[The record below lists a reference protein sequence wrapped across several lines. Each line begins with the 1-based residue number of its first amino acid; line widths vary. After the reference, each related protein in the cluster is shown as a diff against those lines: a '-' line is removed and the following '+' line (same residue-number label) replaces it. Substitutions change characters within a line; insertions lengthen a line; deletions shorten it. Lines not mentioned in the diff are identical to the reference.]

1 MNMTYIDAILTTVVY
16 LGSSFALFFIGKYL
30 YQLFHRGYNVKD
42 ELVEKDNLAFALA
55 HTGYFIGLILS
66 IGGVMMGETAGLL
79 MDLLYIAVYGIISL
93 ILLNLSIII
102 NDKIIL
108 RKFSVKKEICEDQ
121 NEGTG
126 LLEGASSIATGL
138 IIMGSVYGEG
148 GWIDTVLIYW
158 VIGQLL
164 LIATAFVYNWI
175 TPFDVHEHIEKDNV
189 AVGVAMAGAIIAI
202 GNLVRH
208 GLMHDFE
215 SWWLTA
221 EYIAIDAGIGLI
233 FLPIARFI
241 ADKILLPGRNLT
253 DELINQ
259 DKPNIGAGIIEAFA
273 YVGGSVLICWS
284 L

>member
-1 MNMTYIDAILTTVVY
+1 MNMTYIDAILTTLVY
-16 LGSSFALFFIGKYL
+16 LTSSFVLFFIGKYL

-55 HTGYFIGLILS
+55 HTGYLIGLILA
-66 IGGVMMGETAGLL
+66 IGGVMMGESEGLL
-79 MDLLYIAVYGIISL
+79 IDLLYIGVYGIISL

-108 RKFSVKKEICEDQ
+108 RRFSVQKEIIEDR

-126 LLEGASSIATGL
+126 LLEGASSVATGL

-148 GWIDTVLIYW
+148 GGIDTILIYW
-158 VIGQLL
+158 VVGQVL
-164 LIATAFVYNWI
+164 LILTAYVYNWI

-202 GNLVRH
+202 GNMIRH

-215 SWWLTA
+215 SWYITA
-221 EYIAIDAGIGLI
+221 EYLAIDTGIGLA
-233 FLPIARFI
+233 FLPIARLA

-259 DKPNIGAGIIEAFA
+259 EKPNVGAGIIEAFA
-273 YVGGSVLICWS
+273 YIGGSVLICWS

>member
-1 MNMTYIDAILTTVVY
+1 MNMTYVDAILTTVVY
-16 LGSSFALFFIGKYL
+16 LSSSFALFFIGKYL
-30 YQLFHRGYNVKD
+30 YQLFHRGYNVKE

-55 HTGYFIGLILS
+55 HTGYFIGLILA

-79 MDLLYIAVYGIISL
+79 MDLLFIGVYGIISL
-93 ILLNLSIII
+93 ILLNLSMII

-158 VIGQLL
+158 VIGQAL
-164 LIATAFVYNWI
+164 LILTAFVYNWI

-189 AVGVAMAGAIIAI
+189 AVGIAMAGAIIAI

-215 SWWLTA
+215 TWWITA
-221 EYIAIDAGIGLI
+221 ENIAIDAGIGLI

-259 DKPNIGAGIIEAFA
+259 EKPNIGAGVIEAFA

>member
-1 MNMTYIDAILTTVVY
+1 MNLTYIDAIVTTMVY
-16 LGSSFALFFIGKYL
+16 LGSSFLLFFSGKYL
-30 YQLFHRGYNVKD
+30 YQFIHRGYNVQD

-55 HTGYFIGLILS
+55 HTGYFIGLVLS
-66 IGGVMMGETAGLL
+66 IGGIMMGETAGIWL
-79 MDLLYIAVYGIISL
+79 DLAFIGIYGVLAL

-108 RKFSVKKEICEDQ
+108 RRFSVHKEITVDQ
-121 NEGTG
+121 NAGTG
-126 LLEGASSIATGL
+126 IMEAASSIATGL

-148 GWIDTVLIYW
+148 GGIVTALVYW
-158 VIGQLL
+158 VVGQGL
-164 LIATAFVYNWI
+164 LILTSFVYSWI
-175 TPFDVHEHIEKDNV
+175 TPFDIHEQIEKDNV
-189 AVGVAMAGAIIAI
+189 AVGVAMAGAMVSI
-202 GNLVRH
+202 GNLIRH

-215 SWWLTA
+215 SWYVTA
-221 EYIAIDAGIGLI
+221 EYIAIDAGIGLA
-233 FLPIARFI
+233 FMPVARLI

-259 DKPNIGAGIIEAFA
+259 EKPNIGAGVIEAFA

>member
-1 MNMTYIDAILTTVVY
+1 
-16 LGSSFALFFIGKYL
+16 
-30 YQLFHRGYNVKD
+30 
-42 ELVEKDNLAFALA
+42 
-55 HTGYFIGLILS
+55 
-66 IGGVMMGETAGLL
+66 MMGETAGLL
-79 MDLLYIAVYGIISL
+79 MDLLYIGIYGAIAL

-108 RKFSVKKEICEDQ
+108 RKFSVKKEITEDQ

-138 IIMGSVYGEG
+138 IIMGSIYGEG
-148 GWIDTVLIYW
+148 GGIYTVLIYW
-158 VIGQLL
+158 VVGQVL
-164 LIATAFVYNWI
+164 LIVTAYVYNWI

-202 GNLVRH
+202 GNLIRH

-215 SWWLTA
+215 SWYATA
-221 EYIAIDAGIGLI
+221 EYIAIDFGIGMAFI
-233 FLPIARFI
+233 PIARLI

-253 DELINQ
+253 DELVNQ
-259 DKPNIGAGIIEAFA
+259 EKPNIGAGVIEAFA
-273 YVGGSVLICWS
+273 YIGGSVLICWS

>member
-1 MNMTYIDAILTTVVY
+1 MNMTYFDAILTTVVY
-16 LGSSFALFFIGKYL
+16 LSSSFALFFIGKYL
-30 YQLFHRGYNVKD
+30 YQFIHRGYNVRD

-55 HTGYFIGLILS
+55 HTGYFIGLVLA
-66 IGGVMMGETAGLL
+66 IGGVMMGETAGLML
-79 MDLLYIAVYGIISL
+79 DLLFIGIYGVLAL

-108 RKFSVKKEICEDQ
+108 RKFSVKKEITVDQ
-121 NEGTG
+121 NAGTG
-126 LLEGASSIATGL
+126 VLEGASAIATGL

-148 GWIDTVLIYW
+148 GGIVTTLVYW
-158 VIGQLL
+158 VVGQAL
-164 LIATAFVYNWI
+164 LIATAIVYNWI

-189 AVGVAMAGAIIAI
+189 AVGIAMAGAMIAI
-202 GNLVRH
+202 GNLIRH

-215 SWWLTA
+215 SWYVTA
-221 EYIAIDAGIGLI
+221 EYIAIDAGIGLA
-233 FLPIARFI
+233 FLPVARVV
-241 ADKILLPGRNLT
+241 ADKVLLPGRNLT

-259 DKPNIGAGIIEAFA
+259 EKPNVGAGIIEAFA

>member
-1 MNMTYIDAILTTVVY
+1 MNTTYIDAIFTTLVY

-30 YQLFHRGYNVKD
+30 YQLFHRGYNVRE

-55 HTGYFIGLILS
+55 HTGYFIGIILA
-66 IGGVMMGETAGLL
+66 IGGVMMGETAGIWW
-79 MDLLYIAVYGIISL
+79 DLAFIGVYGIISL

-108 RKFSVKKEICEDQ
+108 RRFSVKKEITEDR
-121 NEGTG
+121 NSGTG
-126 LLEGASSIATGL
+126 MLEGASSVATGL

-148 GWIDTVLIYW
+148 GGIDTVLIYW
-158 VIGQLL
+158 VVGQAL
-164 LIATAFVYNWI
+164 LILTAYVYNWI
-175 TPFDVHEHIEKDNV
+175 TPFDVHEQIEKDNV

-202 GNLVRH
+202 GNLIRH

-215 SWWLTA
+215 DWWITA
-221 EYIAIDAGIGLI
+221 EYIGIDFGIGLA
-233 FLPIARFI
+233 FLPVARVI
-241 ADKILLPGRNLT
+241 ADRILLPGRKLT

-259 DKPNIGAGIIEAFA
+259 EKPNIGAGVIEAFA
-273 YVGGSVLICWS
+273 YIGGSVLICWS

>member
-1 MNMTYIDAILTTVVY
+1 MNLTYIDAILTTLVY
-16 LGSSFALFFIGKYL
+16 LSSSFILFFIGKFL
-30 YQLFHRGYNVKD
+30 YQIFHRGYNVKD

-66 IGGVMMGETAGLL
+66 IGGIMMGETAGIL
-79 MDLLYIAVYGIISL
+79 MDLFYIGIYGIVGL
-93 ILLNLSIII
+93 ILLNLSIIV

-108 RKFSVKKEICEDQ
+108 RKFSVRKEITEDQ
-121 NEGTG
+121 NAGTG
-126 LLEGASSIATGL
+126 VMEGASSIATGL
-138 IIMGSVYGEG
+138 IIMGSLWGEG
-148 GWIDTVLIYW
+148 GGIDTVLIYW
-158 VIGQLL
+158 VVGQLL
-164 LIATAFVYNWI
+164 LILTAYVYNWI
-175 TPFDVHEHIEKDNV
+175 TPFDIHEHIERDNV
-189 AVGVAMAGAIIAI
+189 AVGIGMAGAMIAI
-202 GNLVRH
+202 GNLIRN

-215 SWWLTA
+215 SWYITA

-233 FLPIARFI
+233 FLPVARFI

>member
-1 MNMTYIDAILTTVVY
+1 MTYIDAILTTVVY
-16 LGSSFALFFIGKYL
+16 LGSSFVLFFIGKYL
-30 YQLFHRGYNVKD
+30 YQLFHRGYNVRE

-55 HTGYFIGLILS
+55 HTGYFIGIILA

-79 MDLLYIAVYGIISL
+79 MDLLFIGVYGIISL

-108 RKFSVKKEICEDQ
+108 RKFSVRKEICEDQ
-121 NEGTG
+121 NAGTG
-126 LLEGASSIATGL
+126 VLEGASSIATGL

-158 VIGQLL
+158 VIGQVL
-164 LIATAFVYNWI
+164 LILTAYVYNWI
-175 TPFDVHEHIEKDNV
+175 TPFNVHEHIEKDNV

-215 SWWLTA
+215 SWYATA

-233 FLPIARFI
+233 FLPIARFV

-259 DKPNIGAGIIEAFA
+259 EKPNIGAGIIEAFA
-273 YVGGSVLICWS
+273 YIGGSVLICWS

>member
-16 LGSSFALFFIGKYL
+16 LGSSFVLFFIGKYL
-30 YQLFHRGYNVKD
+30 YQLFHRGYHVKE

-55 HTGYFIGLILS
+55 HTGYFIGLIAA
-66 IGGVMMGETAGLL
+66 IGGVMIGETAGLL
-79 MDLLYIAVYGIISL
+79 TDLLYIFGYGIISL
-93 ILLNLSIII
+93 VLLNLSIII

-108 RKFSVKKEICEDQ
+108 RKFSVRKEICEDQ

-148 GWIDTVLIYW
+148 GGIDTLLIYW
-158 VIGQLL
+158 LVGQILL
-164 LIATAFVYNWI
+164 VATSFVYNWI

-189 AVGVAMAGAIIAI
+189 AVGAAMAGVLIAI
-202 GNLVRH
+202 GNMIRH

-215 SWWLTA
+215 SWYDTA
-221 EYIAIDAGIGLI
+221 QYIGVDFGIGI
-233 FLPIARFI
+233 VFIPIARLI

-273 YVGGSVLICWS
+273 YIGGSVLICWS

>member
-1 MNMTYIDAILTTVVY
+1 MIYFDAIITTLVY
-16 LGSSFALFFIGKYL
+16 LASSFILFFIGKYL
-30 YQLFHRGYNVKD
+30 YQFIHKGYNVKD

-66 IGGVMMGETAGLL
+66 IGGIMMGETAGILT
-79 MDLLYIAVYGIISL
+79 DLLFIGIYGIIGL

-108 RKFSVKKEICEDQ
+108 RKFSVKKEITIDQ
-121 NEGTG
+121 NSGTG
-126 LLEGASSIATGL
+126 VLEGASSIATGL
-138 IIMGSVYGEG
+138 IIMGSIYGEG
-148 GWIDTVLIYW
+148 GGIDTALIYW
-158 VIGQLL
+158 VVGQVL
-164 LIATAFVYNWI
+164 LIFTAYVYNWI
-175 TPFDVHEHIEKDNV
+175 TPFDIYEHIEKDNV
-189 AVGVAMAGAIIAI
+189 AVGIGMAGALIAI
-202 GNLVRH
+202 GNLIRH

-215 SWWLTA
+215 SWYVTA

-259 DKPNIGAGIIEAFA
+259 EKPNIGAGIIEAFA

>member
-55 HTGYFIGLILS
+55 HTGYFVGLILA

-79 MDLLYIAVYGIISL
+79 MDLLYIGVYGILSL
-93 ILLNLSIII
+93 ILLNLSIFI

-108 RKFSVKKEICEDQ
+108 RKFSVRKEICEDQ

-158 VIGQLL
+158 VIGQVL
-164 LIATAFVYNWI
+164 LIATAYVYNWI

-215 SWWLTA
+215 SWWITA
-221 EYIAIDAGIGLI
+221 EYVAIDTGIGLV
-233 FLPIARFI
+233 FLPIARLI

>member
-1 MNMTYIDAILTTVVY
+1 MNMIYIDAVITTLIY
-16 LGSSFALFFIGKYL
+16 LISSFALFFLGKYL
-30 YQLFHRGYNVKD
+30 YQLFHRGYNIKD

-55 HTGYFIGLILS
+55 HVGYFIGLIFS
-66 IGGVMMGETAGLL
+66 IGGIMIGESAGIWIDL
-79 MDLLYIAVYGIISL
+79 MYIGIYGVLSL

-108 RKFSVKKEICEDQ
+108 RKFSVRKEIVEDR

-126 LLEGASSIATGL
+126 MLEGASSIATGL

-148 GWIDTVLIYW
+148 GGIDTALIYW
-158 VIGQLL
+158 VVGQIL
-164 LIATAFVYNWI
+164 LIATSFIYNWI
-175 TPFDVHEHIEKDNV
+175 TPFDIHEQIEKDNV
-189 AVGVAMAGAIIAI
+189 AVGVGMAGALIAI
-202 GNLVRH
+202 GNLIRH

-215 SWWLTA
+215 SWLITA
-221 EYIAIDAGIGLI
+221 EYIAIDFGIGLA
-233 FLPIARFI
+233 FLPIARLI

-253 DELINQ
+253 DELVNQ
-259 DKPNIGAGIIEAFA
+259 DKPNVGAGIVEAFA

>member
-1 MNMTYIDAILTTVVY
+1 MNMTYIDATLTTVVY
-16 LGSSFALFFIGKYL
+16 LTSSFALFFIGKYL

-55 HTGYFIGLILS
+55 HTGYFIGLILA

-79 MDLLYIAVYGIISL
+79 MDLLYIGVYGIVSL
-93 ILLNLSIII
+93 ILLNLSIMV
-102 NDKIIL
+102 NDKVIL
-108 RKFSVKKEICEDQ
+108 RRFSVRKEICEDQ

-148 GWIDTVLIYW
+148 GGIDTVLIYW
-158 VIGQLL
+158 VIGQIL
-164 LIATAFVYNWI
+164 LILTAFVYNWI
-175 TPFDVHEHIEKDNV
+175 TPFDVHEHVEKDNV

-215 SWWLTA
+215 NWWITA

-259 DKPNIGAGIIEAFA
+259 DKPNIGAGVIEAFA
-273 YVGGSVLICWS
+273 YIGGSVLICWS

>member
-30 YQLFHRGYNVKD
+30 YQIFHRGYNIKD

-55 HTGYFIGLILS
+55 HTGYFIGLVLA
-66 IGGVMMGETAGLL
+66 IGGIMMGETEGLL
-79 MDLLYIAVYGIISL
+79 IDLMYIGIYGIIAL

-108 RKFSVKKEICEDQ
+108 RKFSVKKEITEDQ
-121 NEGTG
+121 NAGTG
-126 LLEGASSIATGL
+126 ILEGASSVATGL
-138 IIMGSVYGEG
+138 IIMGSIYGEG
-148 GWIDTVLIYW
+148 GGIDTVLIYW
-158 VIGQLL
+158 IVGQVL
-164 LIATAFVYNWI
+164 LILTAYLYNWI

-189 AVGVAMAGAIIAI
+189 AVGIAMAGAIIAI
-202 GNLVRH
+202 GNMIRH

-215 SWWLTA
+215 NWYITA
-221 EYIAIDAGIGLI
+221 ESIAIDTGIGLVFI
-233 FLPIARFI
+233 PIARLI

-259 DKPNIGAGIIEAFA
+259 EKPNIGAGIIEAFA
-273 YVGGSVLICWS
+273 YIGGSVLICWS

>member
-30 YQLFHRGYNVKD
+30 YQLIHRGYNVQD

-55 HTGYFIGLILS
+55 HTGYFIGLTLS
-66 IGGVMMGETAGLL
+66 IGGIMMGETAGLL
-79 MDLLYIAVYGIISL
+79 MDLLFIGIYGIIAL

-108 RKFSVKKEICEDQ
+108 RKFSVKKGITEDQ
-121 NEGTG
+121 NAGTG
-126 LLEGASSIATGL
+126 ILEGASSVATGL

-148 GWIDTVLIYW
+148 GGIDTVLIYW
-158 VIGQLL
+158 VVGQAL
-164 LIATAFVYNWI
+164 LILTAYVYNWI

-189 AVGVAMAGAIIAI
+189 AVGVAMAGAMVAI
-202 GNLVRH
+202 GNLIRH

-215 SWWLTA
+215 SWYLTA

-241 ADKILLPGRNLT
+241 ADKILLPGRKLT

-259 DKPNIGAGIIEAFA
+259 EKPNIGAGIIEAFA
-273 YVGGSVLICWS
+273 YIGGSVLICWS

>member
-16 LGSSFALFFIGKYL
+16 LSSSFALFFIGKYL

-55 HTGYFIGLILS
+55 HTGYFIGLILA

-79 MDLLYIAVYGIISL
+79 MDLLYIGVYGLLSL
-93 ILLNLSIII
+93 VLLNLSIII

-108 RKFSVKKEICEDQ
+108 RKFSVRKEICEDQ

-158 VIGQLL
+158 VIGQAL
-164 LIATAFVYNWI
+164 LILTSFVYNWI

-215 SWWLTA
+215 NWWVTA
-221 EYIAIDAGIGLI
+221 EYIAIDAGIGLV
-233 FLPIARFI
+233 FLPIARLI

-253 DELINQ
+253 DELVNQ
-259 DKPNIGAGIIEAFA
+259 DKPNIGAGVIEAFA

>member
-16 LGSSFALFFIGKYL
+16 LSSSFALFFIGKYL
-30 YQLFHRGYNVKD
+30 YQIIHRYNVKD

-55 HTGYFIGLILS
+55 HTGYFIGMVLA
-66 IGGVMMGETAGLL
+66 IGGIMMGETAGLL
-79 MDLLYIAVYGIISL
+79 MDLLYIGIYGAIAL

-108 RKFSVKKEICEDQ
+108 RKFSVKKEITEDQ

-138 IIMGSVYGEG
+138 IIMGSIYGEG
-148 GWIDTVLIYW
+148 GGIYTVLIYW
-158 VIGQLL
+158 VVGQVL
-164 LIATAFVYNWI
+164 LIATSYVYNWI
-175 TPFDVHEHIEKDNV
+175 TPFDVHEQIEKDNV
-189 AVGVAMAGAIIAI
+189 AVGVAMAGVIIAV
-202 GNLVRH
+202 GNLIRH

-215 SWWLTA
+215 SWYATA
-221 EYIAIDAGIGLI
+221 EYIAVDFGIGMAFI
-233 FLPIARFI
+233 PIARLI

-253 DELINQ
+253 DELVNQ
-259 DKPNIGAGIIEAFA
+259 EKPNIGAGVIEAFA
-273 YVGGSVLICWS
+273 YIGGSVLICWS

>member
-1 MNMTYIDAILTTVVY
+1 MNMTYIDTILTTLVY
-16 LGSSFALFFIGKYL
+16 LGSSFALFFIGKYV
-30 YQLFHRGYNVKD
+30 YQLIHRYNVKD

-66 IGGVMMGETAGLL
+66 IGGIMMGETAGIL
-79 MDLLYIAVYGIISL
+79 MDLLYIGVYGMIAL

-108 RKFSVKKEICEDQ
+108 RKFSVKKEITVDQ
-121 NEGTG
+121 NSGTG
-126 LLEGASSIATGL
+126 VIEGASAIATGL

-148 GWIDTVLIYW
+148 GGIDTVLIYW
-158 VIGQLL
+158 VVGQAL
-164 LIATAFVYNWI
+164 LILTAYVYNWI
-175 TPFDVHEHIEKDNV
+175 TPFDIYEHIEKDNV
-189 AVGVAMAGAIIAI
+189 AVGVGMAGAIIAI
-202 GNLVRH
+202 GNLIRN

-215 SWWLTA
+215 SWDLTA
-221 EYIAIDAGIGLI
+221 EYIAIDAGIGLV
-233 FLPIARFI
+233 FLPIARFV

-259 DKPNIGAGIIEAFA
+259 EKPNIGAGIIEAFA
-273 YVGGSVLICWS
+273 YIGGSVLICWS

>member
-16 LGSSFALFFIGKYL
+16 LVSSFALFFIGKYL
-30 YQLFHRGYNVKD
+30 YQFIHKGYNVKD

-55 HTGYFIGLILS
+55 HTGYFIGLVLA
-66 IGGVMMGETAGLL
+66 IGGIMMGETAGVL
-79 MDLLYIAVYGIISL
+79 MDLLFIGIYGIIAL

-108 RKFSVKKEICEDQ
+108 RKFSVKKEITEDQ
-121 NEGTG
+121 NAGTG
-126 LLEGASSIATGL
+126 ILEGASAIATGL
-138 IIMGSVYGEG
+138 IIMGSIYGEG
-148 GWIDTVLIYW
+148 GWIHTVLIYW
-158 VIGQLL
+158 VIGQAL
-164 LIATAFVYNWI
+164 LILTAYVYNWI

-202 GNLVRH
+202 GNLIRH

-215 SWWLTA
+215 DWWMTA
-221 EYIAIDAGIGLI
+221 EYIAIDAGIGLV
-233 FLPIARFI
+233 FLPIARLI

-253 DELINQ
+253 DELVNQ
-259 DKPNIGAGIIEAFA
+259 EKPNIGAGIIEAFA
-273 YVGGSVLICWS
+273 YIGGSVLICWS

>member
-1 MNMTYIDAILTTVVY
+1 MNMTYIDATLTTVVY
-16 LGSSFALFFIGKYL
+16 LASSFALFFIGKYL
-30 YQLFHRGYNVKD
+30 YQLFHRGYNVRE

-55 HTGYFIGLILS
+55 HTGYFVGLILA
-66 IGGVMMGETAGLL
+66 IGGVMIGETAGLL
-79 MDLLYIAVYGIISL
+79 WDLAYIGVYGSIAL

-108 RKFSVKKEICEDQ
+108 RKFSVRKEITEDR

-126 LLEGASSIATGL
+126 LLEGASSVATGL

-148 GWIDTVLIYW
+148 GGIYTVLIYW

-164 LIATAFVYNWI
+164 LILTAYLYNWI
-175 TPFDVHEHIEKDNV
+175 TPFDVHEQIEKDNV

-215 SWWLTA
+215 NWWYTA
-221 EYIAIDAGIGLI
+221 EYIAIDAGIGLV
-233 FLPIARFI
+233 FLPIARFHS
-241 ADKILLPGRNLT
+241 G
-253 DELINQ
+253 
-259 DKPNIGAGIIEAFA
+259 
-273 YVGGSVLICWS
+273 
-284 L
+284 

>member
-16 LGSSFALFFIGKYL
+16 LASSFTLFFIGKYL
-30 YQLFHRGYNVKD
+30 YQLFHRGYNVQE

-55 HTGYFIGLILS
+55 HTGYFIGLVLA
-66 IGGVMMGETAGLL
+66 IGGIMMGETEGLL
-79 MDLLYIAVYGIISL
+79 IDLMYIGIYGFIAL
-93 ILLNLSIII
+93 VLLNLSIII

-108 RKFSVKKEICEDQ
+108 RKFSVKKEITEDQ

-138 IIMGSVYGEG
+138 IIMGSIYGEG
-148 GWIDTVLIYW
+148 GGIVTVLIYW
-158 VIGQLL
+158 VVGQIL
-164 LIATAFVYNWI
+164 LIFTSFVYNWI

-189 AVGVAMAGAIIAI
+189 AVGVAMAGVIIAV
-202 GNLVRH
+202 GNLIRH

-215 SWWLTA
+215 SWYATA
-221 EYIAIDAGIGLI
+221 EYIAIDFGIGMAFI
-233 FLPIARFI
+233 PVARVI
-241 ADKILLPGRNLT
+241 TDKILLPGRSLT

-259 DKPNIGAGIIEAFA
+259 EKPNIGAGIIEAFA
-273 YVGGSVLICWS
+273 YIGGSVLICWS

>member
-1 MNMTYIDAILTTVVY
+1 
-16 LGSSFALFFIGKYL
+16 
-30 YQLFHRGYNVKD
+30 
-42 ELVEKDNLAFALA
+42 
-55 HTGYFIGLILS
+55 
-66 IGGVMMGETAGLL
+66 MMGETAGLL
-79 MDLLYIAVYGIISL
+79 MDLLFIGIYGIIAL

-108 RKFSVKKEICEDQ
+108 RKFSVKKGITEDQ
-121 NEGTG
+121 NAGTG
-126 LLEGASSIATGL
+126 ILEGASSVATGL

-148 GWIDTVLIYW
+148 GGIDTVLIYW
-158 VIGQLL
+158 VVGQAL
-164 LIATAFVYNWI
+164 LILTAYVYNWI

-189 AVGVAMAGAIIAI
+189 AVGVAMAGAMVAI
-202 GNLVRH
+202 GNLIRH

-215 SWWLTA
+215 SWYLTA

-241 ADKILLPGRNLT
+241 ADKILLPGRKLT

-259 DKPNIGAGIIEAFA
+259 EKPNIGAGIIEAFA
-273 YVGGSVLICWS
+273 YIGGSVLICWS

>member
-30 YQLFHRGYNVKD
+30 YQIFHRGYNVKE

-55 HTGYFIGLILS
+55 HTGYFIGLVLS

-79 MDLLYIAVYGIISL
+79 MDLLFIGVYGIISL
-93 ILLNLSIII
+93 VLLNLSIII

-108 RKFSVKKEICEDQ
+108 RKFSVRKEICEDQ

-148 GWIDTVLIYW
+148 GGIDTMLIYW
-158 VIGQLL
+158 VVGQIL
-164 LIATAFVYNWI
+164 LIATSFVYNWI
-175 TPFDVHEHIEKDNV
+175 TPFDVHEQIEKDNV

-202 GNLVRH
+202 GNMIRH

-215 SWWLTA
+215 SWYDTA
-221 EYIAIDAGIGLI
+221 QSIGIDYGIGI
-233 FLPIARFI
+233 VFIPIARLI

-259 DKPNIGAGIIEAFA
+259 EKPNIGAGIIEAFA

>member
-30 YQLFHRGYNVKD
+30 YQIFHRGYNVKE

-55 HTGYFIGLILS
+55 HTGYFIGLVLA
-66 IGGVMMGETAGLL
+66 IGGIMMGETEGLL
-79 MDLLYIAVYGIISL
+79 IDLMYIGIYGIMAL

-108 RKFSVKKEICEDQ
+108 RKFSVKKEITEDQ
-121 NEGTG
+121 NAGTG
-126 LLEGASSIATGL
+126 ILEGASSVATGL
-138 IIMGSVYGEG
+138 IIMGSIYGEG
-148 GWIDTVLIYW
+148 GGIDTVLIYW
-158 VIGQLL
+158 VVGQVL
-164 LIATAFVYNWI
+164 LILTAYLYNWI

-202 GNLVRH
+202 GNMIRH

-215 SWWLTA
+215 SWYITV
-221 EYIAIDAGIGLI
+221 ESIAIDTGIGLVFI
-233 FLPIARFI
+233 PIARLI

-259 DKPNIGAGIIEAFA
+259 EKPNIGAGIIEAFA
-273 YVGGSVLICWS
+273 YIGGSVLICWS